1 MKKYFKYIAAVFMG
15 IFAEQ
20 SFAQQLPQYTQYMF
34 NDFVMNPAIAGRSDY
49 WEAKSNNRYQW
60 VGITDAPRTYILSLQ
75 GPLKNRKMGLG
86 GTLFTDIVGP
96 TRRTGINMAYAYHIK
111 LSSEYKLSFGINA
124 GILQYA
130 VDGSKITPHDP
141 GDPILSPNYQSAL
154 APDIGAGVYLY
165 SSKLY
170 VSLGFPQ
177 LYQSNLKFFT
187 YQNTKNSTLAI
198 HFYGL
203 VGYKLNIGEDF
214 ILEPAVLVK
223 YVDPVQYSIPVK
235 IDCGLKFSY
244 QNKVWIGANFRTKDA
259 VSAML
264 GYMFNNWMMVGY
276 SYDYSI
282 THLRGYNSGTHEVM
296 LGLRFMPPK
305 KNQEPKVKNP

>member
-1 MKKYFKYIAAVFMG
+1 MKRSVRNIALVSVLVCALQGV
-15 IFAEQ
+15 
-20 SFAQQLPQYTQYMF
+20 AQQLPQYTQYML
-34 NDFVMNPAIAGRSDY
+34 NDFVMNPAVAGRNNY

-60 VGITDAPRTYILSLQ
+60 VGITDAPRTYMLSLQ
-75 GPLKNRKMGLG
+75 GPFKNLKMGMG

-96 TRRTGINMAYAYHIK
+96 TRRTGLNLAYAYHLK
-111 LSSEYKLSFGINA
+111 LNADYKLSFGINA

-130 VDGSKITPHDP
+130 VDGSKIYPHDV

-154 APDIGAGVYLY
+154 APDIGAGVYFY
-165 SSKLY
+165 SSKFY

-177 LYQSNLKFFT
+177 IYTANLKFFT
-187 YQNTKNSTLAI
+187 YQTTKNSTLAI

-203 VGYKLNIGEDF
+203 TGYKWQINNDF
-214 ILEPAVLVK
+214 MLEPTALVK
-223 YVDPVQYSIPVK
+223 MVDPVQYHIPVK
-235 IDCGLKFSY
+235 VDLGAKLTF
-244 QNKVWIGANFRTKDA
+244 QNKVWIGANYRTKDA
-259 VSAML
+259 VTAL
-264 GYMFNNWMMVGY
+264 IGYMFNNWLMFGY

-305 KNQEPKVKNP
+305 KKEPK